1 MNEKMNETMTLDDL
15 IRRGVE
21 IREKRI
27 AEERA
32 RLIAE
37 EKAREIGRDKDA
49 RMIRDLLPSSLAE
62 YAQIDVLSWQHAYV
76 HVRQIFPRAGSVKI
90 YAAKDRSGQWALCG
104 YEATNPSG
112 YYLSLPTLE
121 EALAYASGA
130 LEI

>member
-49 RMIRDLLPSSLAE
+49 RMIRDLLPSLLAE

-121 EALAYASGA
+121 EAVAYASGA

>member
-1 MNEKMNETMTLDDL
+1 MNEKIETLNDL
-15 IRRGVE
+15 IERGVA

-32 RLIAE
+32 RIAAE
-37 EKAREIGRDKDA
+37 ERAREIGRDKDA
-49 RMIRDLLPSSLAE
+49 RTIRDLLPSSLAD

-76 HVRQIFPRAGSVKI
+76 HVTRIFPRAGSLKI
-90 YAAKDRSGQWALCG
+90 YAQKDRLGSWSLCE

-112 YYLSLPTLE
+112 YYLKLPTIE
-121 EALAYASGA
+121 EAVAYASGA

>member
-32 RLIAE
+32 RLLAE
-37 EKAREIGRDKDA
+37 EKAREIGRAEDT
-49 RMIRDLLPSSLAE
+49 RLIRELLPPPLVEHAHV
-62 YAQIDVLSWQHAYV
+62 DVIGEHAYV
-76 HVRQIFPRAGSVKI
+76 RVTRIFPRAGSLKI
-90 YAAKDRSGQWALCG
+90 YAQKDRLGSWSLCE

-112 YYLSLPTLE
+112 YYLKLPTIE
-121 EALAYASGA
+121 EAVAYASGA

>member
-1 MNEKMNETMTLDDL
+1 MNEKTTLTLDDL
-15 IRRGVE
+15 IQHGVA

-32 RLIAE
+32 RLLAE

-76 HVRQIFPRAGSVKI
+76 RITRIFPRAGSVKI
-90 YAAKDRSGQWALCG
+90 YAAKDRLGHWALCG

-112 YYLSLPTLE
+112 YYLSFPTLE
-121 EALAYASGA
+121 ESVAYAAGA

>member
-1 MNEKMNETMTLDDL
+1 MNEKTETLTLDDL
-15 IRRGVE
+15 IQRGVA

-32 RLIAE
+32 RIAAE
-37 EKAREIGRDKDA
+37 ERAREIGRDKDA
-49 RMIRDLLPSSLAE
+49 RTIRDLLPSSLAD

-121 EALAYASGA
+121 EAVAYASGA